1 MKNLGLTALFLSLPL
16 LGGCVVPVSVTPDLC
31 REMRAQDTLQIRM
44 MFGQTRPGGLPI
56 TDDEWQTFVTSEITP
71 YFPSGLTIFK
81 ADGQWMNTV
90 THVVGREPSRILWV
104 VTPPDKNLQHNLR
117 AIQAAYRQQFSQQ
130 AVGLTIQSGCSLF
143 N

>member
-1 MKNLGLTALFLSLPL
+1 M
-16 LGGCVVPVSVTPDLC
+16 SVTPDLC

-56 TDDEWQTFVTSEITP
+56 TDSEWQDFMTKEITP
-71 YFPSGLTIFK
+71 RFPSGLTVFN

-90 THVVGREPSRILWV
+90 THIVGREPSRILWV
-104 VTPPDKNLQHNLR
+104 VVPADKNLQHNLR